1 MIKLLK
7 PKVTVEQIHAEFDS
21 AEDRLK
27 KQAEEILNTLSIP
40 TESDIERKAKLAK
53 ELGFVNS
60 EVVVKAKAIQER
72 NKKIQNSIEITRS
85 QANALNDLKFY
96 YPNEKFLNSE
106 ELDRICEKYNLVY
119 CPIENYIKDIPE
131 KNLLEIKKAIPL
143 HNFHSATNEI
153 IYSFSL
159 DKDATYES
167 RQKTFKKFVNF
178 LGKSEFTE
186 MECDSILKKYGLSYG
201 DTHYRSNMFYYLSS
215 NPQFKVDAGTK
226 DLLFVDAKLT
236 KISRTGLFIAA
247 PESHFETEGLSKKEK
262 FGWFNVQVT
271 EIKDPVVFQYCKN
284 GFIRILTKWG
294 TDDDQAYL
302 DPALFNERLN

>member
-27 KQAEEILNTLSIP
+27 KQADEILNTLSIP

-60 EVVVKAKAIQER
+60 EVVVKANAIRER
-72 NKKIQNSIEITRS
+72 NKKIQDSIEITRA
-85 QANALNDLKFY
+85 QANDLNDLKFH
-96 YPNEKFLNSE
+96 YPNEKFLNVE
-106 ELDRICEKYNLVY
+106 ELNRICEKYNLIY

-131 KNLLEIKKAIPL
+131 KNLLEIKRAIPL
-143 HNFHSATNEI
+143 SVFHSATDEI
-153 IYSFSL
+153 IYSFALTS
-159 DKDATYES
+159 DPYGTK
-167 RQKTFKKFVNF
+167 QKAFKKVINF
-178 LGKSEFTE
+178 LGKSHFTDA
-186 MECDSILKKYGLSYG
+186 ECDDLLRKYDLSYG
-201 DTHYRSNMFYYLSS
+201 DTHYRSNLLYYLTS
-215 NPQFKVDAGTK
+215 NRRFKEDAEVDE
-226 DLLFVDAKLT
+226 LLFVDAKHT
-236 KISRTGLFIAA
+236 RISKTGLFIAA
-247 PESHFETEGLSKKEK
+247 PESHFNTEGLSKKEK

-271 EIKDPVVFQYCKN
+271 EVKDPVVFEYCKN